1 MLVMSSRN
9 GAHYSCSPRTKRFIN
24 WSRKISTPSWIYS
37 SRRIFTM
44 SPSGETC
51 FFFFQKFYNKNGISF
66 QPFLTCRVAKS
77 QQYDIEGLVEI
88 FRHYGDHLYAKG
100 NHSGAMEQYLKTV
113 GHLEPSYVIK
123 RVRTSHWE
131 AIDFILIHV

>member
-1 MLVMSSRN
+1 M
-9 GAHYSCSPRTKRFIN
+9 F
-24 WSRKISTPSWIYS
+24 
-37 SRRIFTM
+37 
-44 SPSGETC
+44 
-51 FFFFQKFYNKNGISF
+51 
-66 QPFLTCRVAKS
+66 RVAKS

-123 RVRTSHWE
+123 RVGQKSFTFLCSIWK
-131 AIDFILIHV
+131 